1 MGNDT
6 LNRRQMLALAFVAL
20 LSPVAR
26 RFPSSLVAV
35 SGSAAWLAAPLAA
48 VPILIM
54 IFFMKSLLR
63 HGRSLGEVFELS
75 LGRWAGRAAVV
86 IVSLWLCFYGGFIL
100 RSAAYRFTST
110 VYPSAGA
117 WIFVI
122 FSAAVCL
129 PIAMGKLSSIAR
141 MAVLFRPL
149 LLGALALVFTF
160 ALADGDFRGVFTF
173 KESDSIPLLKS
184 GFTVVNTLSVVC
196 FLGFGENRCGEAF
209 KSSRYILWAM
219 VLLTITELLCL
230 SCLGIF
236 GAELTSKLNYPF
248 FMLVRDINIF
258 NSFARMEAFAL
269 ALWMFADAVH
279 FSLLLWL
286 ASRNFSRCLNAG
298 SSICAIASAAISA
311 AVGLALPSDMLGVGL
326 FSEKIVPFGN
336 ALIIFGL
343 LPFVF
348 LLGRARKKI

>member
-1 MGNDT
+1 MGKDT
-6 LNRRQMLALAFVAL
+6 VNRRQMLALAFVAL

-35 SGSAAWLAAPLAA
+35 SGTAAWLAAPLALIP
-48 VPILIM
+48 VLIM
-54 IFFMKSLLR
+54 IFFMKALLR
-63 HGRSLGEVFELS
+63 EGRSLGEVFELS
-75 LGRWAGRAAVV
+75 LGRWTGRAAVV

-110 VYPSAGA
+110 IYPSAGA

-129 PIAMGKLSSIAR
+129 PIAAGKFSSIAR
-141 MAVLFRPL
+141 MAVLFRPPL
-149 LLGALALVFTF
+149 LLAFALVFVF
-160 ALADGDFRGVFTF
+160 AIADGDFRAVFTF
-173 KESDSIPLLKS
+173 RESDTIPLLKS
-184 GFTVVNTLSVVC
+184 GFTVLNTLSVVC
-196 FLGFGENRCGEAF
+196 YLGFAENRCSEEF
-209 KSSRYILWAM
+209 KSSRYALWAL
-219 VLLTITELLCL
+219 VLLAVTELLCL
-230 SCLGIF
+230 CCLGIF
-236 GAELTSKLNYPF
+236 GAELTAKLNYPF
-248 FMLVRDINIF
+248 FMLVRDIHIF
-258 NSFARMEAFAL
+258 NSFARMEALAL

-298 SSICAIASAAISA
+298 SSICAIASAGLSA

-343 LPFVF
+343 LPLVF

>member
-1 MGNDT
+1 MENGSV
-6 LNRRQMLALAFVAL
+6 NRRQMLALAFVAL

-26 RFPSSLVAV
+26 RFPSGLVAGD
-35 SGSAAWLAAPLAA
+35 GSAAWLAAPLAA
-48 VPILIM
+48 IPVLLM
-54 IFFMKSLLR
+54 IFFMKALLR
-63 HGRSLGEVFELS
+63 EGRGLAEVFELS
-75 LGRWAGRAAVV
+75 LGRAVGRAGIF
-86 IVSLWLCFYGGFIL
+86 IVSLWLCFYGGFVL

-129 PIAMGKLSSIAR
+129 PIAIGKFPSIAR

-149 LLGALALVFTF
+149 LLFALALVFVF
-160 ALADGDFRGVFTF
+160 AIADGDFRGLFSF
-173 KESDSIPLLKS
+173 KESDTVPVLKS
-184 GFTVVNTLSVVC
+184 SFTVLNTLSVVC
-196 FLGFGENRCGEAF
+196 YLGFAENHCGEAF
-209 KSSRYILWAM
+209 KSLRYAFWAL
-219 VLLTITELLCL
+219 VLLAITELLCL

-236 GAELTSKLNYPF
+236 GAELTVKLNYPF
-248 FMLVRDINIF
+248 FMLVRDINVF
-258 NSFARMEAFAL
+258 NSFARMEALAL

-286 ASRNFSRCLNAG
+286 ASRNFSRCLNL
-298 SSICAIASAAISA
+298 SSSLCALAAAALAA

-343 LPFVF
+343 LPLVF
-348 LLGRARKKI
+348 LLGRIRKKI

>member
-1 MGNDT
+1 MENDSIS
-6 LNRRQMLALAFVAL
+6 RRQMLALAFVAL

-26 RFPSSLVAV
+26 RFPSGLVAV
-35 SGSAAWLAAPLAA
+35 SGTAAWLAAPLALLP
-48 VPILIM
+48 VFIM
-54 IFFMKSLLR
+54 IVFMKALLR
-63 HGRSLGEVFELS
+63 EGRGLAEVFELS
-75 LGRWAGRAAVV
+75 LGRYVGRAGVLG
-86 IVSLWLCFYGGFIL
+86 VSLWLCFYGGFIL

-110 VYPSAGA
+110 VYPNAGA

-129 PIAMGKLSSIAR
+129 PIGAGKFSSIAR

-149 LLGALALVFTF
+149 LLAALALVFVF
-160 ALADGDFRGVFTF
+160 AIADGDFRGVFTF
-173 KESDSIPLLKS
+173 KEADSIPLLKS
-184 GFTVVNTLSVVC
+184 SFTVLNTLSVVC
-196 FLGFGENRCGEAF
+196 YLGFAENRCKEDWKIG
-209 KSSRYILWAM
+209 RYALWAL
-219 VLLTITELLCL
+219 VILTVTELLCL

-236 GAELTSKLNYPF
+236 GAELTFKLNYPF
-248 FMLVRDINIF
+248 FMLVRDISIF
-258 NSFARMEAFAL
+258 NSFARMEALAL

-286 ASRNFSRCLNAG
+286 ASRNFSRCLNVG
-298 SSICAIASAAISA
+298 TRICTIAAAALSA
-311 AVGLALPSDMLGVGL
+311 AVGLSLPSDMLGVGL
-326 FSEKIVPFGN
+326 LSEKIVPFGN